1 MIRNIAILTFNDLA
15 IAFKNKTLYLIL
27 FMPLFVF
34 LSLELVDGNEPNV
47 QKIKIGLLDKGNYPP
62 AMIQSLQSADRAFV
76 VSWLPNKEAGDRWLK
91 DRSGDGI
98 LVPSRKVTEGC
109 CALIVLEKASFQTVA
124 IVESISELQRA
135 LEGKNKSW
143 ISEIR
148 FLQESAIQKQM
159 LPTWILMLVLLVG
172 FIILP
177 TQVAEEKEK
186 KLLLGLLQTPIREV
200 EWLLAKVCLGM
211 ILIAVA
217 ALFLDLLMTFDFDP
231 GGRLSYIVFLMAGGF
246 CFSSFGIFVG
256 FLCRTQASARTL
268 GVLFYLPHLLP
279 SALADF
285 SKQLN
290 SVAPLLP
297 SYQFY
302 RPIKSIL
309 LEGGSL
315 SDYPLQLL
323 ALFGVGLLTSFLS
336 YQLMKKRWLM

>member
-1 MIRNIAILTFNDLA
+1 MIRNVVILTFNDLA

-27 FMPLFVF
+27 FVPLFVF
-34 LSLELVDGNEPNV
+34 VSLELVDGNEPNV
-47 QKIKIGLLDKGNYPP
+47 RKMRIGLLEKGRYP
-62 AMIQSLQSADRAFV
+62 AGMVQTLQSADQAFAL
-76 VSWLPNKEAGDRWLK
+76 SWLPNEEAGKRWLK
-91 DRSGDGI
+91 DRNGDGI
-98 LVPSRKVTEGC
+98 LVPSRRAAQG
-109 CALIVLEKASFQTVA
+109 CALIVLERTSFQTLA
-124 IVESISELQRA
+124 IVESVSELQRA
-135 LEGKNKSW
+135 LEGKSKSW
-143 ISEIR
+143 IAEVLS
-148 FLQESAIQKQM
+148 LQEGVIQRQM

-172 FIILP
+172 FIVLP

-217 ALFLDLLMTFDFDP
+217 ALFLHLLMAVDLDP
-231 GGRLSYIVFLMAGGF
+231 GSRSSYVAFLMAGGF

-285 SKQLN
+285 SEKLN

-297 SYQFY
+297 SFQFY

-309 LEGGSL
+309 LEAGGL
-315 SDYPLQLL
+315 PDFPLQLL

>member
-1 MIRNIAILTFNDLA
+1 MIRNVVILTFNDLA

-27 FMPLFVF
+27 FIPIFVF
-34 LSLELVDGNEPNV
+34 VSLELVDGNETDI
-47 QKIKIGLLDKGNYPP
+47 QKIKIGLLEKGSYPTG
-62 AMIQSLQSADRAFV
+62 MVQTLQSADRVFA
-76 VSWLPNKEAGDRWLK
+76 VSWLPNEEAGKQWLK
-91 DRSGDGI
+91 DKNGDGI
-98 LVPSRKVTEGC
+98 LVPLGKATQG
-109 CALIVLEKASFQTVA
+109 CALIVLDRTSLQSLA
-124 IVESISELQRA
+124 IVESVSGLQRA
-135 LEGKNKSW
+135 LEGKSKNW
-143 ISEIR
+143 VAEIR
-148 FLQESAIQKQM
+148 FLQESVIQRQM

-172 FIILP
+172 FIVLP

-200 EWLLAKVCLGM
+200 EWLLAKVSLGM

-217 ALFLDLLMTFDFDP
+217 ALFLHLLMAFDLDP
-231 GGRLSYIVFLMAGGF
+231 GSRLSYVAFLLTGGF

-285 SKQLN
+285 SQKLN

-297 SYQFY
+297 SFQFY
-302 RPIKSIL
+302 RPIKAIL
-309 LEGGSL
+309 LEGGGL
-315 SDYPLQLL
+315 SDFPLQLL

-336 YQLMKKRWLM
+336 YRLMKKRWLM

>member
-1 MIRNIAILTFNDLA
+1 MIRNVVILAFNDLA

-27 FMPLFVF
+27 FIPLFVF
-34 LSLELVDGNEPNV
+34 VSLELVDVNKPDV
-47 QKIKIGLLDKGNYPP
+47 QKIKIGLLEKGSYP
-62 AMIQSLQSADRAFV
+62 AGMVQSIQSADRVFA
-76 VSWLPNKEAGDRWLK
+76 VSWLPNEEAGKQWLK
-91 DRSGDGI
+91 DKNGDGI
-98 LVPSRKVTEGC
+98 LAPFGKATHG
-109 CALIVLEKASFQTVA
+109 CALIVLDRTSLQSLA
-124 IVESISELQRA
+124 IVESVSELQRT
-135 LEGKNKSW
+135 LEGKSKNW
-143 ISEIR
+143 IAEIR
-148 FLQESAIQKQM
+148 FLQDTVIQKQM

-172 FIILP
+172 FIVLP

-200 EWLLAKVCLGM
+200 EWLLAKVFLGM

-217 ALFLDLLMTFDFDP
+217 ALLLHLLMPFDLDA
-231 GGRLSYIVFLMAGGF
+231 GSRLSYVAFLLAGGF

-285 SKQLN
+285 SEKLS

-297 SYQFY
+297 SFQFY

-315 SDYPLQLL
+315 SEFPLQFLS
-323 ALFGVGLLTSFLS
+323 LFGVGLLTSFLS
-336 YQLMKKRWLM
+336 YQLINKRWLM

>member
-1 MIRNIAILTFNDLA
+1 MIRNVAILTFNDLA

-34 LSLELVDGNEPNV
+34 LSLELVDANGSNV
-47 QKIKIGLLDKGNYPP
+47 DRIKIGLLDTGHYPP
-62 AMIQSLQSADRAFV
+62 ALIQSLQAADHVFT
-76 VSWLPNKEAGDRWLK
+76 VSWLADQEEGSRWLK
-91 DRSGDGI
+91 DRKGDGI
-98 LVPSRKVTEGC
+98 LVPLGEGAQD
-109 CALIVLEKASFQTVA
+109 CALIVLERASFRTLA
-124 IVESISELQRA
+124 IIESVSVLQRE
-135 LEGKNKSW
+135 LEGRNKGW
-143 ISEIR
+143 IGEIR
-148 FLQESAIQKQM
+148 ALQEIALSRQM

-200 EWLLAKVCLGM
+200 EWLFAKVCLGM

-217 ALFLDLLMTFDFDP
+217 AFFLHLLMTSDLDS
-231 GGRLSYIVFLMAGGF
+231 GDGLSYGVFLMAGAF

-285 SKQLN
+285 SEKLN
-290 SVAPLLP
+290 NVAPLLP

-302 RPIKSIL
+302 RPVKSIL
-309 LEGGSL
+309 LEGGGL
-315 SDYPLQLL
+315 ADFPL
-323 ALFGVGLLTSFLS
+323 ALIALLGFGLFTFFLS
-336 YQLMKKRWLM
+336 YVLMRKRWLM

>member
-1 MIRNIAILTFNDLA
+1 MIRNVVILTFNDLA

-27 FMPLFVF
+27 FIPLFVF
-34 LSLELVDGNEPNV
+34 VALKLVDGNDPNV
-47 QKIKIGLLDKGNYPP
+47 QKVKIGLLEKGNYPP
-62 AMIQSLQSADRAFV
+62 AMIQSLQSADRAFA
-76 VSWLPNKEAGDRWLK
+76 VSWHPNEEEGKRWLK
-91 DRSGDGI
+91 ERNGDGI
-98 LVPSRKVTEGC
+98 LVPSGKEAEGC
-109 CALIVLEKASFQTVA
+109 DLIVLAKASFQTVA
-124 IVESISELQRA
+124 IVENVSGLQRA
-135 LEGKNKSW
+135 LEGKSKNW

-148 FLQESAIQKQM
+148 PLQESAIQRQM

-177 TQVAEEKEK
+177 AQVAEEKEK

-211 ILIAVA
+211 ILIGVA
-217 ALFLDLLMTFDFDP
+217 ALFLHLLTKFDFDH
-231 GGRLSYIVFLMAGGF
+231 GGGLYYLAFLMAGGF

-285 SKQLN
+285 SKTLN
-290 SVAPLLP
+290 TVAPLLP

-302 RPIKSIL
+302 QPVKSIL
-309 LEGGSL
+309 LEGGGV
-315 SDYPLQLL
+315 SDFPLELIS
-323 ALFGVGLLTSFLS
+323 LFGVGLFTSFLS
-336 YQLMKKRWLM
+336 YRLMKKRWLM

>member
-1 MIRNIAILTFNDLA
+1 MIRSVVILTLNDLA

-27 FMPLFVF
+27 FVPLFVF
-34 LSLELVDGNEPNV
+34 VSLELVDANKPDI
-47 QKIKIGLLDKGNYPP
+47 QKIKIGLLEKEGYP
-62 AMIQSLQSADRAFV
+62 AGMVQALQSADRMFA
-76 VSWLPNKEAGDRWLK
+76 VSRFPNEEAGKQWLK
-91 DRSGDGI
+91 EKIGDGI
-98 LVPSRKVTEGC
+98 LVPFGKATQSCT
-109 CALIVLEKASFQTVA
+109 LIVLDGTSLQSLA
-124 IVESISELQRA
+124 IVESVSELQRA
-135 LEGKNKSW
+135 LEGRSKNW
-143 ISEIR
+143 IAEIR
-148 FLQESAIQKQM
+148 FLQESVIQTQM

-172 FIILP
+172 FIVLP

-200 EWLLAKVCLGM
+200 EWLLAKVLLGM
-211 ILIAVA
+211 ILIAIA
-217 ALFLDLLMTFDFDP
+217 ALFLHLLMAFDLDP
-231 GGRLSYIVFLMAGGF
+231 GSRLSYVAVLLAGGF

-285 SKQLN
+285 SQKLS

-309 LEGGSL
+309 LEEGGL
-315 SDYPLQLL
+315 ADFPLQLL
-323 ALFGVGLLTSFLS
+323 ALFGVGVLTSFLS

>member
-1 MIRNIAILTFNDLA
+1 MIRNVVILTFNDLA
-15 IAFKNKTLYLIL
+15 IALKNKTLYLIL
-27 FMPLFVF
+27 FVPLFVF
-34 LSLELVDGNEPNV
+34 LSLELVDGNAPNV
-47 QKIKIGLLDKGNYPP
+47 QNIKIGLLEKGGYP
-62 AMIQSLQSADRAFV
+62 AGMIQALQSADTVFA
-76 VSWLPNKEAGDRWLK
+76 VSWLPNEEEGRRWLK
-91 DRSGDGI
+91 DRNGDGI
-98 LVPSRKVTEGC
+98 LVPSGKAAQG
-109 CALIVLEKASFQTVA
+109 CALVVLEKTSVQTLA
-124 IVESISELQRA
+124 IVESVAQLQRA
-135 LEGKNKSW
+135 LEGKSKTW

-148 FLQESAIQKQM
+148 FLQENVIQRQM

-172 FIILP
+172 FIVLP

-186 KLLLGLLQTPIREV
+186 KLLLGLLQTPMREV
-200 EWLLAKVCLGM
+200 EWLLAKVFLGM
-211 ILIAVA
+211 ILIAIA
-217 ALFLDLLMTFDFDP
+217 ALFFHLLMAFDLDRGNRF
-231 GGRLSYIVFLMAGGF
+231 SYVAFLVAGGF

-285 SKQLN
+285 SQKLS

-297 SYQFY
+297 SFQFY

-309 LEGGSL
+309 LEGGGL
-315 SDYPLQLL
+315 SDFPLQLL